1 MNRLDSASS
10 IRRQGSDASNVEMA
24 GLTARSHADALH
36 TNWSEPKFGGL
47 PVVNRSSASAAH
59 RDLGVVAR
67 ATNGQPRSYRLA
79 PTPAQNAAYRRLAV
93 SILGLDVAS
102 LAGELR
108 ALRPMAKS
116 A

>member
-1 MNRLDSASS
+1 
-10 IRRQGSDASNVEMA
+10 
-24 GLTARSHADALH
+24 
-36 TNWSEPKFGGL
+36 
-47 PVVNRSSASAAH
+47 
-59 RDLGVVAR
+59 
-67 ATNGQPRSYRLA
+67 ATNGQPRTYRLA